1 MTTRHTPETETETL
15 QGPRQATVDTRGP
28 ALTLT
33 GADRALALQRAI
45 GNRALVRLMQRDTP
59 ADVPVAASTG
69 PPYLQDARAGRWE
82 AVAKAIVP
90 LAIGPLLDALEQ
102 LRSAGLLATFGLMLA
117 TITIDHPARFD
128 AAMLAINTF
137 SAEYRLRALAR
148 LHLISDDELAAI
160 QARKRSWFEAGIA
173 PAAGVVMRGSDSA
186 VWGPYQDVKDTKTQ
200 CVEGTPDP
208 KFATQRPEEW
218 VKGFLNFYNFQPP
231 PLHDPANSQAL
242 FDGGTTT
249 LDVITD
255 RAYEHWLYSMQQLW
269 VPTFNDDGTFF
280 LTEEKIAQLV
290 AGTYQNLRGPAESKN
305 LTFQIIWPAT
315 YHANFRQAK
324 AGRDS
329 FVMAQAQ
336 VGVTW
341 QMHHDDEPGVE
352 YQGFAQLQFGRYAG
366 DSDTNARLQ
375 QIMVGGQAAWVI
387 PLFEKAAQIQFFGQ
401 LLGGAS
407 NLNSSSAGGGA
418 QVAGGS
424 QFAVNVP
431 GTKGYVQFVAAVQAG
446 ATASIPRHGPVSV
459 TGDIGGQAGFV
470 VKILQW

>member
-1 MTTRHTPETETETL
+1 MR
-15 QGPRQATVDTRGP
+15 AS
-28 ALTLT
+28 
-33 GADRALALQRAI
+33 DR
-45 GNRALVRLMQRDTP
+45 
-59 ADVPVAASTG
+59 
-69 PPYLQDARAGRWE
+69 
-82 AVAKAIVP
+82 
-90 LAIGPLLDALEQ
+90 
-102 LRSAGLLATFGLMLA
+102 
-117 TITIDHPARFD
+117 
-128 AAMLAINTF
+128 
-137 SAEYRLRALAR
+137 
-148 LHLISDDELAAI
+148 
-160 QARKRSWFEAGIA
+160 
-173 PAAGVVMRGSDSA
+173 A
-186 VWGPYQDVKDTKTQ
+186 VWGPYKDVKDTKTQ

-208 KFATQRPEEW
+208 KFAGQKPEEW
-218 VKGFLNFYNFQPP
+218 MKGFLAFYNFQPP

-249 LDVITD
+249 VDVVID

-280 LTEEKIAQLV
+280 LTEEKIAGLV
-290 AGTYQNLRGPAESKN
+290 ASTYQDLRGPAESRS

-315 YHANFRQAK
+315 YHGNFYKAK
-324 AGRDS
+324 SGRDS

-366 DSDTNARLQ
+366 DPDANARLQ

-387 PLFEKAAQIQFFGQ
+387 PLFEKAAQIQFFSQ
-401 LLGGAS
+401 LLGGAA
-407 NLNSSSAGGGA
+407 NLNSPSSGGGA
-418 QVAGGS
+418 QVAGGA

-431 GTKGYVQFVAAVQAG
+431 GTKGLVQFVAAVQAG
-446 ATASIPRHGPVSV
+446 ATTSIPHHGPVSV

>member
-1 MTTRHTPETETETL
+1 MTITRHETETETAP
-15 QGPRQATVDTRGP
+15 GPRQTAVATPGLTP
-28 ALTLT
+28 TLT
-33 GADRALALQRAI
+33 GTEQALALQRSI
-45 GNRALVRLMQRDTP
+45 GNRALVRLIQRDTP
-59 ADVPVAASTG
+59 ADAPVAASTE
-69 PPYLQDARAGRWE
+69 PQYLQDARAGRWE

-90 LAIGPLLDALEQ
+90 LPVGPLLDALEQ
-102 LRSAGLLATFGLMLA
+102 LRSAELLATFGVMA
-117 TITIDHPARFD
+117 ARITIDHPARFD

-137 SAEYRLRALAR
+137 STEYRVRALAR
-148 LHLISDDELAAI
+148 LHLITDDELAAI

-173 PAAGVVMRGSDSA
+173 PAVTAVMRQSDGA
-186 VWGPYQDVKDTKTQ
+186 VWGPFKDVKDTKTQ

-208 KFATQRPEEW
+208 KFATQKPEEW
-218 VKGFLNFYNFQPP
+218 VKGFLAFYNFQPP

-249 LDVITD
+249 VDVVID

-269 VPTFNDDGTFF
+269 VPTFNDDGSFF

-290 AGTYQNLRGPAESKN
+290 ANTYQDLRGPAESKN

-315 YHANFRQAK
+315 YHGNFYKAK
-324 AGRDS
+324 SGRDS

-352 YQGFAQLQFGRYAG
+352 YQGFAQLQFGKYAG
-366 DSDTNARLQ
+366 DPDTNARLQ

-387 PLFEKAAQIQFFGQ
+387 PLFEKAAQISFFGQ

-407 NLNSSSAGGGA
+407 NLNSSSSGGGA
-418 QVAGGS
+418 QVAGGA

-431 GTKGYVQFVAAVQAG
+431 GTKGLVQFVAAAQVG
-446 ATASIPRHGPVSV
+446 ATASIPQRGPVSL